1 MLPIF
6 MAGKHTIKVNG
17 VLTTNNYQNDQK
29 LDPRAPAQT
38 FYKDKDGNIVQ
49 HGKEP
54 EPKPDDSVEGNGG
67 QDSIEGNGGQD
78 AVARGRK

>member
-1 MLPIF
+1 MLPFF

-17 VLTTNNYQNDQK
+17 VLTSNNYQNDQK

-38 FYKDKDGNIVQ
+38 FYKDSTGAILQ

-54 EPKPDDSVEGNGG
+54 ASTPLGAQGTDR
-67 QDSIEGNGGQD
+67 I
-78 AVARGRK
+78 R

>member
-1 MLPIF
+1 MLSFF

-17 VLTTNNYQNDQK
+17 TLTTNNYQNDQK

-38 FYKDKDGNIVQ
+38 FYKDSTGAIVQ

-54 EPKPDDSVEGNGG
+54 IATTHGAKGTDK
-67 QDSIEGNGGQD
+67 I
-78 AVARGRK
+78 R